1 MFVLVLGDSIVKKS
15 IVLKLSGELFAKP
28 ETLKDVLRQLKKL
41 CLTHHVGLVVG
52 GGNLFRARNQG
63 KSWDLQQTTADAI
76 GMLATVMNGLLLQ
89 DLCRQQGISTR
100 LLSACEIPRFAAPIT
115 AHAITHA
122 KENDHVIIF
131 AGGTGNPFF
140 TTDTNAVLRALE
152 IGAGEVWKGTDV
164 DYVYDQDPAKNPHA
178 TQLKKITYTYA
189 LEHNLAIMDRTAFAL
204 AQNYKLTLRV
214 FNIFKPQALEYMAQD
229 SLFGSTITDN

>member
-1 MFVLVLGDSIVKKS
+1 MVLGDNIVKKS
-15 IVLKLSGELFAKP
+15 IVLKLSGELFAQP
-28 ETLKDVLRQLKKL
+28 ETLHNVLKQLEKL

-63 KSWDLQQTTADAI
+63 IAWNLQQTTADSI

-89 DLCRQQGISTR
+89 DLCKQHNIPTR
-100 LLSACEIPRFAAPIT
+100 LLSACEIPRFVLPIT
-115 AHAITHA
+115 SHAITQA
-122 KENDHVIIF
+122 KESDHTIIF

-164 DYVYDQDPAKNPHA
+164 DYIYDQDPAKNPNA
-178 TQLKKITYTYA
+178 LQLKKITYTYA

-204 AQNYKLTLRV
+204 AQNYKLALRV
-214 FNIFKPQALEYMAQD
+214 FNIFKPQALELMAQD
-229 SLFGSTITDN
+229 SLFGSTVTDS